1 MTKNASIY
9 LRVSTGGQST
19 ASQRMEVEN
28 YCKRQGWNIFK
39 VYEDHGI
46 SGAHADNR
54 PALNKLL
61 TDARAGKAGD
71 VLVVYKIDRI
81 ARSTTDLLRILSE
94 FKAAGLDFCSTTQAI
109 DTTNAMGKMVLTFL
123 GAIGE
128 FERETLVERVK
139 SGLANAKANGVQ
151 LGRPRIGFDIG
162 TALRM
167 HGEGIGVR
175 KIGKQLGV
183 SHVTVHRY
191 LRSVTLTPSAKQPQ
205 TRFINPVT
213 SYVENHV
220 AP

>member
-9 LRVSTGGQST
+9 LRVSTGNQST
-19 ASQRMEVEN
+19 DSQRMEVEN
-28 YCKRQGWNIFK
+28 YCKRQDWNIYK

-54 PALNKLL
+54 PALNKMLA
-61 TDARAGKAGD
+61 DAKDGKAGD
-71 VLVVYKIDRI
+71 VVVVYKIDRM

-94 FKAAGLDFCSTTQAI
+94 LKTAGVDFCSTTQAI

-123 GAIGE
+123 GAIAE
-128 FERETLVERVK
+128 FERETLVQRVK
-139 SGLANAKANGVQ
+139 SGLANARANGVQ

-162 TALRM
+162 AALRM
-167 HGEGIGVR
+167 HQEGIGVR

-191 LRSVTLTPSAKQPQ
+191 LRSVTLTQSPKQPQ
-205 TRFINPVT
+205 TRFADPVT
-213 SYVENHV
+213 KKEMCC
-220 AP
+220 

>member
-9 LRVSTGGQST
+9 LRVSTGSQST
-19 ASQRMEVEN
+19 DSQRMEVEN

-54 PALNKLL
+54 PALNNMLR
-61 TDARAGKAGD
+61 DARAGKAGD
-71 VLVVYKIDRI
+71 VVVVYKIDRM

-94 FKAAGLDFCSTTQAI
+94 LKTAGVDFCSTTQAI

-123 GAIGE
+123 GAIAE

-151 LGRPRIGFDIG
+151 LGRPRI
-162 TALRM
+162 AAAP
-167 HGEGIGVR
+167 VR
-175 KIGKQLGV
+175 RAGK
-183 SHVTVHRY
+183 
-191 LRSVTLTPSAKQPQ
+191 
-205 TRFINPVT
+205 
-213 SYVENHV
+213 
-220 AP
+220 